1 MNIQPLHPNFKVPT
15 KGTDQAGAYDL
26 YMPEAGYYKGGL
38 NEEVKVNLGFAA
50 EIPAGHVALLLPRS
64 GVGSKMGVELNN
76 TCGVIDADYRGPW
89 FATLRS
95 KNAAPF
101 AWDTHARL
109 IQMLIVPVTQ
119 VEFNV
124 VDELSETSRGTGG
137 LGSTGK

>member
-15 KGTDQAGAYDL
+15 KGTDEAGAYDL
-26 YMPEAGYYKGGL
+26 YMPEAGYCGGDHH
-38 NEEVKVNLGFAA
+38 EVKVNLGFAA

-64 GVGSKMGVELNN
+64 GVGSKAGLELNN

-89 FATLRS
+89 FATLRT
-95 KNAAPF
+95 KNGDDYSWNAG
-101 AWDTHARL
+101 DRL
-109 IQMLIVPVTQ
+109 LQMLIVPVTQ
-119 VEFNV
+119 VQVNV